1 MIGDYQRPRLR
12 LWPAALLIGLCIAT
26 ALAVWP
32 WTHMPPVSVSDC
44 STIYRTETVLLHATL
59 HNRSG
64 KMLYRTDVIA
74 KTDGIHNGGG
84 SESDY
89 AFFNPISPYHGYV
102 DSATINAVIS
112 GDTTDSRLGQV
123 VSCQVTAVEFQD
135 GSKWKLE
142 TSK

>member
-1 MIGDYQRPRLR
+1 MRRCITG
-12 LWPAALLIGLCIAT
+12 PAKCSIGLTSLRKRT
-26 ALAVWP
+26 A
-32 WTHMPPVSVSDC
+32 
-44 STIYRTETVLLHATL
+44 STTA
-59 HNRSG
+59 
-64 KMLYRTDVIA
+64 
-74 KTDGIHNGGG
+74 GG